1 MKKTPPPAS
10 QTNIDRIVHYADF
23 GSPLNQ
29 IFLIDA
35 LVKVSQAVVAH
46 QEEVRENMKA
56 APVNPEAWIECA
68 KEALKQFQEYVK

>member
-1 MKKTPPPAS
+1 MKKVPTPTN
-10 QTNIDRIVHYADF
+10 QTNVDRIVKYANF

-46 QEEVRENMKA
+46 QDEVRENMKA

-68 KEALKQFQEYVK
+68 KEALKQFEEYVK